1 MAGGEA
7 VYQEIVT
14 VLEERLRDPELA
26 ARLQRADTVVL
37 YRLEDIDALLTLDV
51 RADHDPALIAGPCP
65 LEPQVTLTMSADTAL
80 RFLLGQLNVTV
91 ALARGEIQA
100 HGRVH
105 KLLRLVTLVRPAL
118 TGRAVP
124 A

>member
-7 VYQEIVT
+7 VYQQVIA
-14 VLEERLRDPELA
+14 VLEERLGDPELA
-26 ARLQRADTVVL
+26 ARLQRADTVVRYEL
-37 YRLEDIDALLTLDV
+37 TDVATGVTLDV
-51 RADHDPALIAGPCP
+51 RADGEPTVIAGPCP

-80 RFLLGQLNVTV
+80 AFLLGQVNVTV

-118 TGRAVP
+118 TSRAVP